1 MNNDKVLPSS
11 PAALPS
17 AGRREDEPSETD
29 RRAADGKAGAA
40 KPHPDPEVVAQAKR
54 RTFTADYKQRIL
66 LEADRAKGSGGVGA
80 LLRREGLYSSLLST
94 WRRERATAMRQALA
108 PQKRGPKSRRDPVQE
123 ENQKLHKENQR
134 LTEQLRKAEIVIDV
148 QKKVGALLG
157 WPIPTTDPDGKL

>member
-1 MNNDKVLPSS
+1 MNNHKVLPSS
-11 PAALPS
+11 
-17 AGRREDEPSETD
+17 
-29 RRAADGKAGAA
+29 GAA
-40 KPHPDPEVVAQAKR
+40 KSYPDPEVVAQAKR

-94 WRRERATAMRQALA
+94 WRQERATAMRQALA
-108 PQKRGPKSRRDPVQE
+108 PQKRGPKSKRDPLQE

-134 LTEQLRKAEIVIDV
+134 LTEQLRRAEIVIDV

-157 WPIPTTDPDGKL
+157 WPIATPDPDKKL